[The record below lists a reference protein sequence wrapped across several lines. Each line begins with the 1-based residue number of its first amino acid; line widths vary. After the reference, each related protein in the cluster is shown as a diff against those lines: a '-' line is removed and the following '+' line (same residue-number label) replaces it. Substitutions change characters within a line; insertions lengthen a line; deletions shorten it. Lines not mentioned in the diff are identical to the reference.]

1 MRTQR
6 GTHTYLSYNS
16 KNACSS
22 RESVLQDRG
31 VKQFSPYCWWLCN
44 LHNHLFL
51 YVNVWSL
58 KRVAF
63 LFIQLQDWELVWVF
77 KSGED
82 SFTFIFSFSLNS

>member
-44 LHNHLFL
+44 LHNHLF
-51 YVNVWSL
+51 YM
-58 KRVAF
+58 
-63 LFIQLQDWELVWVF
+63 
-77 KSGED
+77 
-82 SFTFIFSFSLNS
+82 